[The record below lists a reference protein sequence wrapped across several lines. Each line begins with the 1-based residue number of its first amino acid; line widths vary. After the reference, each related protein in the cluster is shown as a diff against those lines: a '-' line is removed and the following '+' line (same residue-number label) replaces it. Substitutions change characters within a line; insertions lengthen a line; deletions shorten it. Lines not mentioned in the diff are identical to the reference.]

1 MKNTL
6 KLLALGLILA
16 GGSMAFYPAI
26 TSAFAEEGHDDHGG
40 HDDHAEEEQEKGPHG
55 GKLFRD
61 DDFAVEI
68 TIFEDGVPPQFR
80 VYAYDDD
87 EPVDPSKVELS
98 IELHRLDGEVNR
110 FAFTAKED
118 VLVGDGV
125 VTEPHSFDVKVQASY
140 DGKTHQWE
148 FDSYEGRVEIS
159 KQAAQEAG
167 VTTEKA
173 SVATIKEYARLTG
186 RVTVNRDTTAQIRAR
201 FPGIVRSVNAMWGQQ
216 VKKGDVLATIES
228 NDSLK
233 NYQVTSPV
241 DGVVLARNTNV
252 GDVAGGDPLFT
263 VADLSEVWAEFHV
276 FPTDLPKVK
285 QGQTVRVHTL
295 GNANDENY
303 HQAEA
308 PLSMLLP
315 TADANSQ
322 TVLAIVPLDNSEG
335 NWRPGMTVKGEA
347 LIAEKQVPLAVKTSA
362 LQKFRDFTVVFA
374 KFGEV
379 YEVRMLELGA
389 RDGEMVEVLGG
400 LKPGTEY
407 VTGNSFLI
415 KADVEKS
422 GASHDH

>member
-1 MKNTL
+1 
-6 KLLALGLILA
+6 
-16 GGSMAFYPAI
+16 
-26 TSAFAEEGHDDHGG
+26 
-40 HDDHAEEEQEKGPHG
+40 
-55 GKLFRD
+55 
-61 DDFAVEI
+61 
-68 TIFEDGVPPQFR
+68 
-80 VYAYDDD
+80 
-87 EPVDPSKVELS
+87 
-98 IELHRLDGEVNR
+98 
-110 FAFTAKED
+110 
-118 VLVGDGV
+118 
-125 VTEPHSFDVKVQASY
+125 
-140 DGKTHQWE
+140 
-148 FDSYEGRVEIS
+148 
-159 KQAAQEAG
+159 
-167 VTTEKA
+167 
-173 SVATIKEYARLTG
+173 
-186 RVTVNRDTTAQIRAR
+186 
-201 FPGIVRSVNAMWGQQ
+201 
-216 VKKGDVLATIES
+216 
-228 NDSLK
+228 
-233 NYQVTSPV
+233 VTSPV

-276 FPTDLPKVK
+276 FPPDLPKVK